1 VTDSKQAEK
10 TYLSRTGGRAWEREK
25 PFPPDGTEMFEESLE
40 LLNDFVVA
48 MRLLQ
53 PGPDDRILDLG
64 AGAGWCSA
72 LLQRLNRRTVAVDI
86 AHEMLAVSRE
96 RHTPR
101 PIPAVA
107 GDLEKLPFADGSFD
121 KAVCLSAIH
130 HVPDMASALREIARV
145 LTPTG
150 VVVFSEPGTGHA
162 QMPGSVRATK
172 DFGVLEQDVLIEPFT
187 ELCLRAG
194 FAHAAVCPITYVIP
208 EFELTPDDWRAWMRL
223 PRTKR
228 PVRAIEKVWRAVLEL
243 VGAGKKTVLF
253 EEAFAM
259 RLVRLLQVPVEEH
272 PFILAAKS
280 GERRSVRPVR
290 RADVR
295 VSGIPANAQT
305 GGRVDV
311 TVDLTNTG
319 TVVWRAQ
326 TANGVG
332 HVRVGAQ
339 LLDSASRMI
348 DRDFAR
354 APLPRDVRPGD
365 SVSVPFAFTA
375 PAAAGDYELKFD
387 LVAEGVTWFEPGGT
401 DVAIRPLRVIAGE
414 AADQE

>member
-1 VTDSKQAEK
+1 MTDSKQAEK

-25 PFPPDGTEMFEESLE
+25 PFPPAGTEMFDESLE

-64 AGAGWCSA
+64 AGAGWCSD
-72 LLQRLNRRTVAVDI
+72 LLQRLNRKPVAVDI

-96 RHTPR
+96 RRTAK
-101 PIPAVA
+101 PIAAVA
-107 GDLEKLPFADGSFD
+107 GDLERLPFADGSFD

-130 HVPDMASALREIARV
+130 HVPDMAAALREIARV

-150 VVVFSEPGTGHA
+150 VAVFSEPGVGHA
-162 QMPGSVRATK
+162 RMPGSVRATK

-187 ELCLRAG
+187 EMCLRAG
-194 FAHAAVCPITYVIP
+194 FAHACVCPIVYVIP
-208 EFELTPDDWRAWMRL
+208 EFELTPDDWRAWRTL

-228 PVRAIEKVWRAVLEL
+228 PIRALEKMWRALLEL
-243 VGAGKKTVLF
+243 VGAGKKTTLF

-280 GERRSVRPVR
+280 SERRRP
-290 RADVR
+290 RAVHRAAIAVDPLPSSA
-295 VSGIPANAQT
+295 VSG
-305 GGRVDV
+305 DV
-311 TVDLTNTG
+311 MSVFVTIMNTG
-319 TVVWRAQ
+319 TVTWRARR
-326 TANGVG
+326 AGDVG
-332 HVRVGAQ
+332 HVRVGMQ
-339 LLDSASRMI
+339 LLDSASRMV

-354 APLPRDVRPGD
+354 ADLPEDIAPGE
-365 SVSVPFAFTA
+365 SARVAMPFRA
-375 PAAAGDYELKFD
+375 PAAAGEYELKFD
-387 LVAEGVTWFEPGGT
+387 LVAEGVTWFEPGGSA
-401 DVAIRPLRVIAGE
+401 VVVVPLRVR
-414 AADQE
+414 